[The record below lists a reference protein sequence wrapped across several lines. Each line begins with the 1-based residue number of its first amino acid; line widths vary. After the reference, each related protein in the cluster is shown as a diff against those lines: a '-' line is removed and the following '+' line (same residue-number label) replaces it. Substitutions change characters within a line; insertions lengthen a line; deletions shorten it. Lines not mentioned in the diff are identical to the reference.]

1 MIAYELHPKQE
12 FDALT
17 RVERQPASLGPH
29 DIRVRIRAVSLNY
42 RDLNIARLAQRRPQG
57 PKRIPTSDGAG
68 EVVQVGSA
76 VTRFRGGERVAAL
89 FFPDWID
96 GELTPAQHA
105 RALGGTMDG
114 MLAEEVV
121 LDERSWV
128 TLPAHL
134 SFEEGATL
142 PCAGVTAWNA
152 LFESAHIGPGSTVL
166 AQGTG
171 GVSIFTLQLAK
182 AAGARVIL
190 TSSSEAKRQR
200 ARELG
205 AGHAIR
211 EEGQLRACAHRLADD
226 VHLIGV
232 GKAGRDEHL
241 GARRMPAL
249 KRRGSKFGVAGG
261 LL

>member
-76 VTRFRGGERVAAL
+76 VTRFRGG
-89 FFPDWID
+89 
-96 GELTPAQHA
+96 
-105 RALGGTMDG
+105 
-114 MLAEEVV
+114 
-121 LDERSWV
+121 
-128 TLPAHL
+128 
-134 SFEEGATL
+134 
-142 PCAGVTAWNA
+142 
-152 LFESAHIGPGSTVL
+152 
-166 AQGTG
+166 
-171 GVSIFTLQLAK
+171 
-182 AAGARVIL
+182 ARVIL

-205 AGHAIR
+205 AGHVIDYRATSNWGEAVQAWTGGQGVDVVVEVGGPGTFDQSVVALRYGGTMSLLGVLTGVRGEVNTYGVFHKGLRVHGVYVGSGRMFEALNRAISTSTIHPVVDR
-211 EEGQLRACAHRLADD
+211 VFAF
-226 VHLIGV
+226 
-232 GKAGRDEHL
+232 DE
-241 GARRMPAL
+241 
-249 KRRGSKFGVAGG
+249 V
-261 LL
+261 